1 MSKIKILPFVRK
13 GLASYIN
20 EVDASCTDNHA
31 SITVNLEFTGLK
43 PLRDKDANTPE
54 PLDPANYLN
63 VDFDVVEE
71 KDGSEVKQTTAV
83 VTGKSAELDIATS
96 KVSMGRKFFLTGP
109 GEIQTIN
116 ASAISRVSPTVG
128 SEPMASTFM
137 PYIEFYDTDF
147 PWRYTP
153 LKEQPIASSTDK
165 QLCPWVALIACEVA
179 EADRGFKIES
189 FGGRNFLTLTDNLA
203 KQALPAYKE
212 LYNLAHA
219 QREIEGNE
227 VIGECSRLFCNSP
240 LKENTE
246 YVAFLIPTFKLG
258 LKDVNGNATIR
269 DMAWSE
275 DKKPAGEFPIY
286 YQWKFTTGAA
296 DFKTLAEMLTPVTPA
311 EYDQLPDK
319 IKVDVRD
326 AGVEYMHKVD
336 ERKVETLTKASTS
349 DDFGVMPMAVAM
361 KKPGDS
367 KEKPTTATKIL
378 LEAEEAALKDLIEK
392 SPVFAVNARDKGN
405 VAAMDE
411 EDPWVVPPVYAGRQM
426 LSEAKELDNKNSL
439 LSELN
444 LDLENRAAAGLGA
457 TVVQD
462 NQEDFVHRA
471 WLQVEDIIFQNKIIR
486 ELAAINQADQ
496 VTQRRVRKYRKA
508 KISAKQDAI
517 KKDIAM
523 RIATRAKRYVG
534 AEAIQKICADPDTI
548 VEKMLSKPEAEDR
561 PGIKFSA
568 LQMLLS
574 RDFWD
579 GKLTNHT
586 KDELAK
592 YLLRCTPL
600 YQSEKNWFR
609 TLFPDIPEFQSLSK
623 MLSVKLVVTGTED
636 NRNSAYRFVLDDEFV
651 KNFIS
656 LEEAKKI
663 NPYTADS
670 KAFYSNIGWYLTRF
684 VYEHNIAQWY
694 INKMKVMVRNISAF
708 AGIKAYIKDDDVTQY
723 CATVPHDVYVAL
735 KEELSRIGVKLGKDD
750 ICRFSFTP
758 KNKFGSGYD
767 FESKKVMNIVDIT
780 DRRLKFYN
788 MEYPLQYIEDVNGNY
803 FKCNGNFKLSL
814 PVNVSDGIVSVE
826 ISGGPGGTINGCTTY
841 RICVEWIRILNEL
854 KAYNDSKLDKI
865 KFSPKFLSGVLNS
878 LEIGDVLAGYPPCY
892 VLTSELPDKVKN
904 VSDKRKFINTLIG
917 KLETAKQDL
926 EQIGKYLLKP
936 DYAVFDADPTG
947 QVYDCMTVL
956 NTKQDSFE
964 DVVNELIKKLVD
976 IPNDKTNGPVYD
988 ELKEIY
994 DKGVVP
1000 TSLDET
1006 EVPDTPDFATE
1017 QNQKKLEEI
1026 LNKYANGGRT
1036 PEQLAERLWEIAN
1049 LKYPIMAYPEYF
1061 DPTVFYLRQ
1070 MSTRFIL
1077 ATSDQLRE
1085 DSISMFESNPKF
1097 EEAFLAGMNTEMGK
1111 ELMWR
1116 EYPSDERGSYFRKFW
1131 DKLDLPDCVDDYFD
1145 IKEMHLWNGKLGKN
1159 HRAGVDTLVVFVVR
1173 GKLLRAY
1180 PNTAVSI
1187 MQYANG
1193 KFDQNTR
1200 ISPEMTTWLTN
1211 DTYIIGFPK
1220 NIILGIKAQIAKGE
1234 VYCLCFEEQP
1244 QGLQF
1249 TLKINEQ
1256 ISQGRSDVGAHNFAT
1271 NRVYGATIWGAPI
1284 GGLIKDVK

>member
-663 NPYTADS
+663 NPYAAPLLNSTILDVVFGAWSYNCYTNDKLQS
-670 KAFYSNIGWYLTRF
+670 IIECLKNY
-684 VYEHNIAQWY
+684 HNL
-694 INKMKVMVRNISAF
+694 NNL
-708 AGIKAYIKDDDVTQY
+708 AGIKSYIDGDDSQY
-723 CATVPHDVYVAL
+723 CATVPHNVYVAL
-735 KEELSRIGVKLGKDD
+735 KGELNKRGVKLGEDD
-750 ICRFSFTP
+750 ICRLVFTP
-758 KNKFGSGYD
+758 KSANGARYNFNAQA
-767 FESKKVMNIVDIT
+767 VMNIVDIT
-780 DRRLKFYN
+780 DPRLKFYC
-788 MEYPLQYIEDVNGNY
+788 MDQPLTYVKEGEEGYFDFKGEFRVPSTNGE
-803 FKCNGNFKLSL
+803 
-814 PVNVSDGIVSVE
+814 SDGHFYKINIENGVLGLGATKNTHKVCEEYINKLNYTNLQIIHNKISPKYKKSFLLSVKIGDDNYE
-826 ISGGPGGTINGCTTY
+826 PIMCYVPKESMP
-841 RICVEWIRILNEL
+841 E
-854 KAYNDSKLDKI
+854 KLEYLTDKI
-865 KFSPKFLSGVLNS
+865 QFINRFR
-878 LEIGDVLAGYPPCY
+878 DVLTTTKEYIDQIAKY
-892 VLTSELPDKVKN
+892 
-904 VSDKRKFINTLIG
+904 FII
-917 KLETAKQDL
+917 
-926 EQIGKYLLKP
+926 P
-936 DYAVFDADPTG
+936 SYAVFEAQPTG
-947 QVYDCMTVL
+947 ELYNCMDVL
-956 NTKQDSFE
+956 NTEKDNFG
-964 DVVNELIKKLVD
+964 DVVSALIDNLVN
-976 IPNDKTNGPVYD
+976 IPNDKNNGQVYCELNDLYELGTSSKEEKD
-988 ELKEIY
+988 E
-994 DKGVVP
+994 P
-1000 TSLDET
+1000 TS
-1006 EVPDTPDFATE
+1006 PIPDFATE

-1159 HRAGVDTLVVFVVR
+1159 HRAGVDTLVVFVVK